1 MAKLDMV
8 HACAASDPPASVTDW
23 PTYLTLRNPGLIQYS
38 STKGLRE
45 LPSPNYPSM
54 GENTGVQEDSISF
67 S

>member
-1 MAKLDMV
+1 MAKLNMV

-45 LPSPNYPSM
+45 FKPKLSVN
-54 GENTGVQEDSISF
+54 G
-67 S
+67 